1 MIRLLALDMDGT
13 CLNGRSRMTEET
25 IRTIRKAADAGIIIV
40 PTTGRP
46 LTCLPYRLTQE
57 KGLYRYTI
65 TSNGAQVVDLEE
77 KKTIFRMLMKRER
90 VIQFLKECEG
100 LNVVR
105 MTHIQHRYVME
116 GPLMEV
122 AGRIVY
128 GRDVDGI
135 RRVNDMEAF
144 VEKIHYDIE
153 EVQVYFFSGRTRRKV
168 AEMLEGYPDF
178 SSAFGSKYVEIFA
191 KNTSKGTALN
201 ALASRLGIAKEEIA
215 CIGDNTW
222 AFGDSSNDL
231 PMFEAA
237 GLKIAMGN
245 AVQELKKK
253 ADIVAYSNHIDGAA
267 KVIEQYIL

>member
-40 PTTGRP
+40 PTSGRP
-46 LTCLPYRLTQE
+46 LTCLPYQMTQE

-77 KKTIFRMLMKRER
+77 KKTLFRMLMKRER
-90 VIQFLKECEG
+90 VVQFLRECEE

-153 EVQVYFFSGRTRRKV
+153 EVQVYFSPAEPEERLRRYLK
-168 AEMLEGYPDF
+168 AIRSFHQLSE
-178 SSAFGSKYVEIFA
+178 A
-191 KNTSKGTALN
+191 
-201 ALASRLGIAKEEIA
+201 
-215 CIGDNTW
+215 NTW
-222 AFGDSSNDL
+222 RYL
-231 PMFEAA
+231 RRTLLREP
-237 GLKIAMGN
+237 
-245 AVQELKKK
+245 
-253 ADIVAYSNHIDGAA
+253 H
-267 KVIEQYIL
+267 

>member
-40 PTTGRP
+40 PTSGRP
-46 LTCLPYRLTQE
+46 LTCLPYQMTQE

-77 KKTIFRMLMKRER
+77 KKTLFRMLMKRER
-90 VIQFLKECEG
+90 VVQFLRECEE

-153 EVQVYFFSGRTRRKV
+153 EVQVYFSPAEPEERLRRYLKAIRSFHQHLAANMWRYLRRTLLR
-168 AEMLEGYPDF
+168 EP
-178 SSAFGSKYVEIFA
+178 
-191 KNTSKGTALN
+191 
-201 ALASRLGIAKEEIA
+201 
-215 CIGDNTW
+215 
-222 AFGDSSNDL
+222 
-231 PMFEAA
+231 
-237 GLKIAMGN
+237 
-245 AVQELKKK
+245 
-253 ADIVAYSNHIDGAA
+253 H
-267 KVIEQYIL
+267 